1 MQHRR
6 PSQTLSFPR
15 GDALP
20 PPAEHETEALWGA
33 TLQLLRSSSSS
44 SRFPT
49 SASRS
54 RSSTPAADS
63 NNSSALLADEED
75 EDVAAALDPLLTVAT
90 TAAAATEG
98 DSLANP
104 DDDRIDELDVLDEDA
119 AGADA
124 ADSAYAS
131 MAGAATP
138 LVWDHVAGVARLPFR
153 LPASAESLPAGL
165 PRLDSPRRIAAAAFG
180 YLLLQYS
187 FVLSSPHLLST
198 SEFKFWTW
206 ISARLQLAR

>member
-44 SRFPT
+44 SHFPT

-90 TAAAATEG
+90 TAAATEG

-124 ADSAYAS
+124 ADSASAS
-131 MAGAATP
+131 TAGAATP
-138 LVWDHVAGVARLPFR
+138 LVWDHVAGAARLPFR

-165 PRLDSPRRIAAAAFG
+165 PRLDSPCRIAAAAFR

-198 SEFKFWTW
+198 SAFKFWTW

>member
-1 MQHRR
+1 MLPRTHSHQVRR
-6 PSQTLSFPR
+6 RSGLGPQLCAAAAALLLLLSLAVLHSR
-15 GDALP
+15 L
-20 PPAEHETEALWGA
+20 
-33 TLQLLRSSSSS
+33 SSSSS

-49 SASRS
+49 SASSS
-54 RSSTPAADS
+54 RSSADI
-63 NNSSALLADEED
+63 NSSALLADEED

-90 TAAAATEG
+90 TTASATEG

-104 DDDRIDELDVLDEDA
+104 DDDRIDELHVLDEDA

-124 ADSAYAS
+124 ADSASAS
-131 MAGAATP
+131 TAGAATP

-165 PRLDSPRRIAAAAFG
+165 PRLDSPCRIAAAAFR

-198 SEFKFWTW
+198 SAFKFWTW